1 MRRHASGRKIM
12 SQYHLAQLNLAKMK
26 YPIDSNEMADFVAR
40 LEDVNALA
48 DHSPG
53 FVWRLQTEDG
63 DATSL
68 DYFGPDMLINMS
80 VWEDVDSLHH
90 YVYRTAHTEVMAR
103 RHEWFERMEQAY
115 LVLWWVPAGTT
126 PSLEEA
132 DERLED
138 LRANGPSQRA
148 FTPKQR
154 FDPPSGAA

>member
-1 MRRHASGRKIM
+1 M

>member
-26 YPIDSNEMADFVAR
+26 YPIDSNKMADFVAR